1 MKYYLLIQLLSNSY
15 LCSVILITQFITYP
29 SFYNIDKETFI
40 HHHKKYVDSISLIVA
55 PIMLVEL
62 FSLIMIVYLTNDF
75 TYIKCLIFLLCIW
88 LITFIIIVPL
98 HNKLSKRLDHIEI
111 KRLINYNWIRTFLWL
126 SKLIV
131 IIFVSYEKF

>member
-55 PIMLVEL
+55 PVMLVEL
-62 FSLIMIVYLTNDF
+62 FSLIMIVDNKTLNAFIDDSSP
-75 TYIKCLIFLLCIW
+75 
-88 LITFIIIVPL
+88 LITFL
-98 HNKLSKRLDHIEI
+98 
-111 KRLINYNWIRTFLWL
+111 RTL
-126 SKLIV
+126 
-131 IIFVSYEKF
+131 

>member
-29 SFYNIDKETFI
+29 SFYNIHKETFI
-40 HHHKKYVDSISLIVA
+40 YHHKKYVDSISLIVA

-62 FSLIMIVYLTNDF
+62 LSLIMIVYLTNDII
-75 TYIKCLIFLLCIW
+75 YIKCLIFLLCIW
-88 LITFIIIVPL
+88 LITFIIMVPS
-98 HNKLSKRLDHIEI
+98 HNKLSKRLDNIEI
-111 KRLINYNWIRTFLWL
+111 KRLINYNWIRTLLWL